1 MSDVVAGAARRL
13 ERRMLH
19 LAIISAVTM
28 VGVLVGIVL
37 AVIAILASG

>member
-28 VGVLVGIVL
+28 AGVLVGIVL